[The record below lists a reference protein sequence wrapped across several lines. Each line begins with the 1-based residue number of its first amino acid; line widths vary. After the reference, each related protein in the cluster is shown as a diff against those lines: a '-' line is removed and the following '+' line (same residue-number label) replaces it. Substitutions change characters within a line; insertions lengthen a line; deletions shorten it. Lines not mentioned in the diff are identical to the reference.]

1 MARVI
6 KQTKHQIKQIKQQ
19 TDEISSV
26 DSGFASIVDWHKWN
40 N

>member
-6 KQTKHQIKQIKQQ
+6 KQTKHQIKQQ

-26 DSGFASIVDWHKWN
+26 DSGFASIVD
-40 N
+40 